1 MSKEYLFSVAKVFSF
16 SRRIMKSRDVIM
28 KIADTEKME
37 VIHLLSKQH
46 ILNEMSKNLDMWSK
60 KYGVKRIGIFGSYSR
75 GEQRESSDIDVLVEF
90 TDDAMTFDNYMDLK
104 LSLEDHFQK
113 KVDLVIIDDIK
124 PSLMSTILGSA
135 KYAER
140 A

>member
-90 TDDAMTFDNYMDLK
+90 IDDAMTFDNYMDLK